1 MNRLK
6 LQQMIKEELDNL
18 TEGGR
23 VRSRY
28 LSPKE
33 VIKLMASRNAVYGTD
48 YFGDKVQIIT
58 LSEIKSFSSLRAF
71 KKFDG
76 GRWLETDESYFEDWL
91 DENGMEVGDWL
102 VATTNLKNGK
112 TMVSALSGWNFQDG
126 GVTVKNTDNLT
137 EGSRTVSHP
146 LKENYD
152 RLFNRVDRRLV
163 ESGLHRNGRTIYE
176 YVFPGSNWR
185 DAVAEA
191 KSINWSRQESFTG
204 NITGKIKFIQR
215 VNGVDVLHDV
225 DHEVFIFVKAE
236 GI

>member
-71 KKFDG
+71 K
-76 GRWLETDESYFEDWL
+76 
-91 DENGMEVGDWL
+91 
-102 VATTNLKNGK
+102 
-112 TMVSALSGWNFQDG
+112 
-126 GVTVKNTDNLT
+126 
-137 EGSRTVSHP
+137 
-146 LKENYD
+146 
-152 RLFNRVDRRLV
+152 
-163 ESGLHRNGRTIYE
+163 
-176 YVFPGSNWR
+176 
-185 DAVAEA
+185 
-191 KSINWSRQESFTG
+191 
-204 NITGKIKFIQR
+204 
-215 VNGVDVLHDV
+215 
-225 DHEVFIFVKAE
+225 
-236 GI
+236 